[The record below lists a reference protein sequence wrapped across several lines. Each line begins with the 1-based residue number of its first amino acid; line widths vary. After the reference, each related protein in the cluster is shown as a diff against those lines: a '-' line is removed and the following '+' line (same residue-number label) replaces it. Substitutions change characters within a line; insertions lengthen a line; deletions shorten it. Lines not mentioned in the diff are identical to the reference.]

1 MTGTGH
7 RTPTAPRA
15 VIDIDIQDEQWLM
28 QLRTARALCRRAAL
42 AALAGTPRRLPADVA
57 LAIALAGDAAVR
69 VLNRDFRGK
78 DKPTNVL
85 SFPADARAT
94 APGAPR
100 FLGDIVL
107 ARQTVAREARAQ
119 RKRLA
124 DHLTHLVVH
133 GTLHLLGYDH
143 EIDTDAVRMERLEVR
158 ILAGLGVPDP
168 YA

>member
-1 MTGTGH
+1 MPAT
-7 RTPTAPRA
+7 
-15 VIDIDIQDEQWLM
+15 IDIDIQDRLWLA
-28 QLRTARALCRRAAL
+28 QLRTARATCRRAAQ
-42 AALAGTPRRLPADVA
+42 AALHEAPRRPKTATV

-69 VLNRDFRGK
+69 TLNRDFRHK

-94 APGAPR
+94 LPGQPR

-107 ARQTVAREARAQ
+107 ARQTVAREAKTQ
-119 RKRLA
+119 RKRFA

-143 EIDTDAVRMERLEVR
+143 EVEAQAQRMEALEVR
-158 ILAGLGVPDP
+158 ILASLGVADP